1 MEKDFKEQD
10 SNDDDWGNPPDPQT
24 PENQKKAFRAQMI
37 IGLVALTG
45 ILVPGL
51 MFWILRS

>member
-10 SNDDDWGNPPDPQT
+10 SNDDDWGNPPAPQT

-45 ILVPGL
+45 ILLPGL
-51 MFWILRS
+51 MFWLFRS

>member
-51 MFWILRS
+51 MFWLLRS

>member
-10 SNDDDWGNPPDPQT
+10 SNDDDWGNPPAPQT

-45 ILVPGL
+45 ILLPGL
-51 MFWILRS
+51 MFWLLRP